1 MAIVKRLPG
10 NTGPVNQGE
19 EVVLAHLEK
28 ALPNSFTLIPNITIS
43 FERDGAEEYDIIA
56 VGPDGV
62 FVVEVK
68 TIFGSVEITE
78 QTMIVD
84 GDVRSNP
91 WNSSRIK
98 AQKLASR
105 LSRILGEE
113 PKTWVEH
120 VVVFSKPPL
129 KLEVFE
135 GHKGKI
141 FVGAETLAPKMM
153 PPSRLIHPRG
163 HGLHANRT
171 TQIVDAIMGGSS
183 IRQVR
188 RRFGEY
194 FAKEKVNL
202 LSTNNK
208 IERWNA
214 EHRRHGGTRLLE
226 VILPSL
232 GRENLG
238 QQARRTAEQRV
249 TVANQ
254 IGPSADIIS
263 SFECFETEA
272 GEFVVVWPSV
282 DSPPLAQYLTRF
294 SVEKDVDDKTPIS
307 DADARKMLE
316 GFASA
321 YSDLHQAGF
330 IFGDLSTNSF
340 VVRPTGRGAIVLQNP
355 IPVRSSDH
363 RRDLEKLAEVANAI
377 VALSTGATIS
387 EVVKRFNESLKS
399 EVRAEW
405 ASAGWL
411 AAACQ
416 VGVQSPVQEKKL
428 SDLFEDLT
436 VIATHTYGKTY
447 TGINKET
454 KKKSV
459 IRVEKDRPGDNWVR
473 RESDILKRDE
483 LRSCL
488 GAVQWL
494 QSGQVE
500 EGHFVETQWLN
511 GVSMTSILDAKLL
524 ENQSDAVKAT
534 LQLLEVLNKIHPDL
548 EKLDELVGLKDDER
562 TNDQLKMIAEIR
574 LKGVAHNHIE
584 PSNVIWVEGRGPVLV
599 DFARAAEI
607 GRIIPFRLS
616 AYWPTNDDR
625 AQSNPTAD
633 LYAVGLLLLAMLT
646 GSFNPQSGSEDD
658 IESRLATVRKQKP
671 ALASI
676 IEKAIE
682 IKPENRFRSAKRFI
696 DALVSL
702 DLKEVKSPQV
712 ADVVGVIR
720 EVEALVAAGKFDQ
733 ALAICTKREWYE
745 TAEQIKRKKNLV
757 SAAGQELVD
766 VDGVRLTYL
775 GTREVG
781 KGTTGSNRPY
791 LRGSAHVYLVRT
803 KDGGVLEAHTVTA
816 KPVDQKGKEFDFFET
831 WVQGDL
837 EYGLPEHLQML
848 ADRRR
853 LVVNALNKQGKFESN
868 LVEQGKN
875 ANVGD
880 LSYCQIRQL
889 QLKDLDA
896 DNQPI
901 GSRWEATNKKVNES
915 QLRAGAAGA
924 DVFELLKRFGAVGV
938 GTRQLVISDE
948 SRMKGDLC
956 VKFKFDASAVHIP
969 IIVFL
974 IARFLPLKNKVVAQ

>member
-10 NTGPVNQGE
+10 NSGPVNQGE
-19 EVVLAHLEK
+19 ELVLAHLEK
-28 ALPNSFTLIPNITIS
+28 ELPNSFTLIPNITIS

-105 LSRILGEE
+105 LSRNLGEE
-113 PKTWVEH
+113 PKIWVEH
-120 VVVFSKPPL
+120 VVVFSKPPF
-129 KLEVFE
+129 KIEVFE

-202 LSTNNK
+202 SSTNNQ
-208 IERWNA
+208 IEYWNA
-214 EHRRHGGTRLLE
+214 EHRRHGGIRLLE

-232 GRENLG
+232 GRENMG
-238 QQARRTAEQRV
+238 QQSRRAAEQRV
-249 TVANQ
+249 AVANQ

-294 SVEKDVDDKTPIS
+294 SVEKDADDKTSIS

-330 IFGDLSTNSF
+330 IFGDMSANSF

-355 IPVRSSDH
+355 IPVRSGDH
-363 RRDLEKLAEVANAI
+363 HRDLEKLAEVANAI

-416 VGVQSPVQEKKL
+416 VGVQSQVQEKKL
-428 SDLFEDLT
+428 GDLFEDLT

-473 RESDILKRDE
+473 RESDVLKRDE

-494 QSGQVE
+494 QSGQVD

-548 EKLDELVGLKDDER
+548 EKLDELVGLKDEER
-562 TNDQLKMIAEIR
+562 TNDQLQMIAEIR

-584 PSNVIWVEGRGPVLV
+584 PNNVIWVEGRPVLV

-607 GRIIPFRLS
+607 GRIIPVRLS
-616 AYWPTNDDR
+616 PYWPPNDDR
-625 AQSNPTAD
+625 AQSNATAD

-646 GSFNPQSGSEDD
+646 GPFNPQSSSEDD
-658 IESRLATVRKQKP
+658 IESRLATIRKQKP

-712 ADVVGVIR
+712 ADVLGVIR

-733 ALAICTKREWYE
+733 ALAICAKREWYE
-745 TAEQIKRKKNLV
+745 TAEQIKRKKDLV
-757 SAAGQELVD
+757 SAAGQDLVN

-781 KGTTGSNRPY
+781 PGTTGSNRPY
-791 LRGSAHVYLVRT
+791 QRGSAHVYLVRT

-816 KPVDQKGKEFDFFET
+816 KPVDEKGKELDFFET

-868 LVEQGKN
+868 LVEQGKS
-875 ANVGD
+875 ANVGY

-896 DNQPI
+896 DHQPI
-901 GSRWEATNKKVNES
+901 GSRWEATNKKVTES

-938 GTRQLVISDE
+938 GTRQAIISDE

-956 VKFKFDASAVHIP
+956 VKFKFDTAAIHIP

>member
-10 NTGPVNQGE
+10 NSGPVNQGE
-19 EVVLAHLEK
+19 ELVLAHLEK
-28 ALPNSFTLIPNITIS
+28 ELPNSFTLIPNITIS
-43 FERDGAEEYDIIA
+43 FERDGAEEYDIVA

-62 FVVEVK
+62 IVVEVK
-68 TIFGSVEITE
+68 TIFGSVEIAE

-105 LSRILGEE
+105 LSRNLGEE
-113 PKTWVEH
+113 PKIWVEH

-135 GHKGKI
+135 GHKDKI

-153 PPSRLIHPRG
+153 PPSQLIHHRG

-194 FAKEKVNL
+194 FAREKVNSS
-202 LSTNNK
+202 STNNQ
-208 IERWNA
+208 IEYWYA
-214 EHRRHGGTRLLE
+214 EHRRHGGTRKLD
-226 VILPSL
+226 VYLPSL
-232 GRENLG
+232 GRENMG
-238 QQARRTAEQRV
+238 QQAKRIAEQRV

-294 SVEKDVDDKTPIS
+294 SVEKDADDKTSIS

-355 IPVRSSDH
+355 IPVRSGDH

-377 VALSTGATIS
+377 VALSTGSTIS

-416 VGVQSPVQEKKL
+416 VGVQSQVQEKRL
-428 SDLFEDLT
+428 VDFFEDLT

-459 IRVEKDRPGDNWVR
+459 IRIERDRPGDNWVR

-524 ENQSDAVKAT
+524 EDQSDAVKGT

-548 EKLDELVGLKDDER
+548 EKLDELVGLKDEER
-562 TNDQLKMIAEIR
+562 TNDQLQMIAEIR

-584 PSNVIWVEGRGPVLV
+584 PNNVIWVEGRPVLV

-607 GRIIPFRLS
+607 GRIIPVRLS
-616 AYWPTNDDR
+616 PYWPPNDDR
-625 AQSNPTAD
+625 AQSNATAD

-646 GSFNPQSGSEDD
+646 GPFNPQSSSEDD
-658 IESRLATVRKQKP
+658 IESRLATIRKQKP

-712 ADVVGVIR
+712 ADVLGVIR

-733 ALAICTKREWYE
+733 ALAICAKREWYE
-745 TAEQIKRKKNLV
+745 TAEQIKRKKDLV
-757 SAAGQELVD
+757 SAAGQDLVN

-781 KGTTGSNRPY
+781 PGTTGSNRPY
-791 LRGSAHVYLVRT
+791 QRGSAHVYLVRT
-803 KDGGVLEAHTVTA
+803 KEGGVLEAHTVTA
-816 KPVDQKGKEFDFFET
+816 KPVDEKGKEFDFFET

-868 LVEQGKN
+868 LVEQGKS

-896 DNQPI
+896 DHQPI
-901 GSRWEATNKKVNES
+901 GSRWEATNKKVTES

-924 DVFELLKRFGAVGV
+924 DVFELLKRFGAAGV
-938 GTRQLVISDE
+938 GTRQAIISDE

-956 VKFKFDASAVHIP
+956 VKFKFDTAAIHIP

>member
-10 NTGPVNQGE
+10 NSGPVNQGE
-19 EVVLAHLEK
+19 ELVLAHLEK
-28 ALPNSFTLIPNITIS
+28 ELPNSFTLIPNITIS

-105 LSRILGEE
+105 LSRNLGEE
-113 PKTWVEH
+113 PKIWVEH

-129 KLEVFE
+129 KIEVFE

-202 LSTNNK
+202 SSTNNQ
-208 IERWNA
+208 IEYWNA
-214 EHRRHGGTRLLE
+214 EHRRHGGIRLLE

-232 GRENLG
+232 GRENMG
-238 QQARRTAEQRV
+238 QQSRRTAEQRV

-294 SVEKDVDDKTPIS
+294 SVEKDADNKASIS

-355 IPVRSSDH
+355 IPVRSGDH

-377 VALSTGATIS
+377 VALSTGSTIS

-416 VGVQSPVQEKKL
+416 VGVQSQVQEKKL
-428 SDLFEDLT
+428 GDLFEDLT

-473 RESDILKRDE
+473 RESDVLKRDE

-494 QSGQVE
+494 QSGQVD

-548 EKLDELVGLKDDER
+548 EKLDELVGLKDEER
-562 TNDQLKMIAEIR
+562 TNDQLQMIAEIR

-584 PSNVIWVEGRGPVLV
+584 PNNVIWVEGRPVLV

-607 GRIIPFRLS
+607 GRIIPVRLS
-616 AYWPTNDDR
+616 PYWPPNDDR
-625 AQSNPTAD
+625 AQSNATAD

-646 GSFNPQSGSEDD
+646 GPFNPQSSSEDD
-658 IESRLATVRKQKP
+658 IESRLATIRKQKP
-671 ALASI
+671 ALAAI

-712 ADVVGVIR
+712 ADVLGVIR

-733 ALAICTKREWYE
+733 ALAICAKREWYE
-745 TAEQIKRKKNLV
+745 TAEQIKRKKDLV
-757 SAAGQELVD
+757 SAAGQDLVN

-781 KGTTGSNRPY
+781 PGTTGSNRPY
-791 LRGSAHVYLVRT
+791 QRGSAHVYLVRT
-803 KDGGVLEAHTVTA
+803 KEGGVLEAHTVTA
-816 KPVDQKGKEFDFFET
+816 KPVDEKGKEFDFFET

-868 LVEQGKN
+868 LIEQGKS

-901 GSRWEATNKKVNES
+901 GSRWEATNKKVTES

-956 VKFKFDASAVHIP
+956 VKFKFDASARHIP

-974 IARFLPLKNKVVAQ
+974 TARFLPLKNKVAQ

>member
-1 MAIVKRLPG
+1 MAIVKRLSG
-10 NTGPVNQGE
+10 NSGPVNQGE
-19 EVVLAHLEK
+19 EVVLTHLEK

-105 LSRILGEE
+105 LSQKLGEE

-129 KLEVFE
+129 KLDVFE
-135 GHKGKI
+135 GHKNKI
-141 FVGAETLAPKMM
+141 FVGAETLVPKMM
-153 PPSRLIHPRG
+153 PPSQLIHQKG
-163 HGLHANRT
+163 HGLHANRM

-194 FAKEKVNL
+194 FAREKVNL
-202 LSTNNK
+202 SSTNNQ
-208 IERWNA
+208 IEYWNG
-214 EHRRHGGTRLLE
+214 EHRRHGGVRLLE

-294 SVEKDVDDKTPIS
+294 SVEKDADDKTSIS

-355 IPVRSSDH
+355 IPVRSGDH
-363 RRDLEKLAEVANAI
+363 RMDLEKLAEVANAI

-416 VGVQSPVQEKKL
+416 VGIQSKVQEKKL
-428 SDLFEDLT
+428 ADMFEDLT

-473 RESDILKRDE
+473 RESDVLKRDE

-494 QSGQVE
+494 QSGHVE

-562 TNDQLKMIAEIR
+562 TNDQLQMIAEIR

-584 PSNVIWVEGRGPVLV
+584 PNNVIWVEGRGPVLV

-607 GRIIPFRLS
+607 GRIIPVRLS
-616 AYWPTNDDR
+616 AYWPPNDDR
-625 AQSNPTAD
+625 AQSNTTAD

-646 GSFNPQSGSEDD
+646 GSFNPQSSSEDD
-658 IESRLATVRKQKP
+658 IESRLASIRKQKP

-702 DLKEVKSPQV
+702 DLKEFKSPQV

-720 EVEALVAAGKFDQ
+720 EVEELVAAGKFDQ

-781 KGTTGSNRPY
+781 PGTTGSNRPY
-791 LRGSAHVYLVRT
+791 QRGSAHVYLVRT

-816 KPVDQKGKEFDFFET
+816 KPVDEKGKEFDFFET

-868 LVEQGKN
+868 LVEQGKS

-901 GSRWEATNKKVNES
+901 GSRWEATTKKVNES

-938 GTRQLVISDE
+938 GTRQAIISDE

-956 VKFKFDASAVHIP
+956 VKFKFDASAIHIP

-974 IARFLPLKNKVVAQ
+974 TARFLPLKNKVAQ

>member
-62 FVVEVK
+62 IVVEVK

-84 GDVRSNP
+84 GDVRANP
-91 WNSSRIK
+91 WKSSRIK

-105 LSRILGEE
+105 LSQKLGDE

-129 KLEVFE
+129 KLDIFQ
-135 GHKGKI
+135 GHKDKI
-141 FVGAETLAPKMM
+141 FVGAQTLVPKMM
-153 PPSRLIHPRG
+153 PPSQLIHQRG

-194 FAKEKVNL
+194 LAIEKVNL
-202 LSTNNK
+202 SAINSQ
-208 IERWNA
+208 IENWNA
-214 EHRRHGGTRLLE
+214 EHRRHGGTRKLD
-226 VILPSL
+226 VYLPSL
-232 GRENLG
+232 GGENMG

-282 DSPPLAQYLTRF
+282 DSPPLAQYFMRLG
-294 SVEKDVDDKTPIS
+294 VEKGADDKTPIS
-307 DADARKMLE
+307 DADARKLLE

-330 IFGDLSTNSF
+330 VFGDLAANSF

-355 IPVRSSDH
+355 IPTRSSDH
-363 RRDLEKLAEVANAI
+363 RKDLEKLAEVANAI
-377 VALSTGATIS
+377 VALSAGGTIA

-416 VGVQSPVQEKKL
+416 VGVQSQVQEKKL
-428 SDLFEDLT
+428 GDLFEDLT
-436 VIATHTYGKTY
+436 VIATHTCGKTY

-473 RESDILKRDE
+473 RESDVLKRDE

-494 QSGQVE
+494 QSGQVD

-548 EKLDELVGLKDDER
+548 EKLDELVGLKDEER
-562 TNDQLKMIAEIR
+562 TNDQLQMIAEIR

-584 PSNVIWVEGRGPVLV
+584 PNNVIWVEGRPVLV

-607 GRIIPFRLS
+607 GRIIPVRLS
-616 AYWPTNDDR
+616 PYWPPNDDR
-625 AQSNPTAD
+625 AQSNATAD

-646 GSFNPQSGSEDD
+646 GPFNPQSSSEDD
-658 IESRLATVRKQKP
+658 IESRLATIRKQKP

-682 IKPENRFRSAKRFI
+682 VKPENRFRSAKRFI

-720 EVEALVAAGKFDQ
+720 EVEELVAAGKFDQ

-757 SAAGQELVD
+757 SAAGQDLVN

-781 KGTTGSNRPY
+781 PGTTGSNRPY
-791 LRGSAHVYLVRT
+791 QRGSAHVYLVRT

-816 KPVDQKGKEFDFFET
+816 KPVDEKGKEFDFFET

-868 LVEQGKN
+868 LVEQGKS

-938 GTRQLVISDE
+938 GTRQDVISDE

-956 VKFKFDASAVHIP
+956 VKFKFDASAIHIP

>member
-10 NTGPVNQGE
+10 NPGPVNQGE
-19 EVVLAHLEK
+19 ELVLAHLEK

-43 FERDGAEEYDIIA
+43 FEHNGAEEYDIIA

-62 FVVEVK
+62 IVVEVK

-91 WNSSRIK
+91 WKSSRIK

-105 LSRILGEE
+105 LSQKLGEE

-135 GHKGKI
+135 GHKDKI
-141 FVGAETLAPKMM
+141 FVGAETLVPKMM
-153 PPSRLIHPRG
+153 PPSQLIHHKG
-163 HGLHANRT
+163 HGLHADRT
-171 TQIVDAIMGGSS
+171 PQIVEAIMGGSAL
-183 IRQVR
+183 RQVR

-194 FAKEKVNL
+194 FAREKVNSS
-202 LSTNNK
+202 STNNQ
-208 IERWNA
+208 IEYWYA
-214 EHRRHGGTRLLE
+214 EHRRHGGTRKLDVYLQG
-226 VILPSL
+226 L
-232 GRENLG
+232 GRDNIG
-238 QQARRTAEQRV
+238 QEAKRIAEQRV

-254 IGPSADIIS
+254 IGPSADVIS
-263 SFECFETEA
+263 SYECFETEA

-282 DSPPLAQYLTRF
+282 DSPPLDQYLTRF
-294 SVEKDVDDKTPIS
+294 SVEKDAEDKTPIS

-316 GFASA
+316 GFAGA

-330 IFGDLSTNSF
+330 IFGDLSVNSF
-340 VVRPTGRGAIVLQNP
+340 VVRPTGRGAIVLQHP
-355 IPVRSSDH
+355 IPVRSGDH
-363 RRDLEKLAEVANAI
+363 RGDLEKLAEVANSI
-377 VALSTGATIS
+377 VALSNGATVA
-387 EVVKRFNESLKS
+387 EVVKRFNDSLKS
-399 EVRAEW
+399 DVRAEW

-416 VGVQSPVQEKKL
+416 VGVQPQVQQKKL
-428 SDLFEDLT
+428 ADLFEDLT

-473 RESDILKRDE
+473 RESDVLKRDE

-500 EGHFVETQWLN
+500 EGYFVETQWID

-534 LQLLEVLNKIHPDL
+534 LQLLEILNKIHPDL
-548 EKLDELVGLKDDER
+548 EKLDELVGSKDDDR
-562 TNDQLKMIAEIR
+562 TNDQLQMIAAIR

-584 PSNVIWVEGRGPVLV
+584 PNNVIWLEGRGPVLV

-607 GRIIPFRLS
+607 GRVIPVRFS
-616 AYWPTNDDR
+616 AYWPPNDDR

-658 IESRLATVRKQKP
+658 IESRLATIRKQKP
-671 ALASI
+671 ALAAI
-676 IEKAIE
+676 IEKAIAIE
-682 IKPENRFRSAKRFI
+682 PQNRFRTAKKFI

-702 DLKEVKSPQV
+702 DLKEFKSPQIG
-712 ADVVGVIR
+712 DVLGVIR
-720 EVEALVAAGKFDQ
+720 EVEELVAAGKFDQ
-733 ALAICTKREWYE
+733 ALAICTRREWYE

-757 SAAGQELVD
+757 SAAGQDLVN

-781 KGTTGSNRPY
+781 PGTTGSNRPY

-803 KDGGVLEAHTVTA
+803 KEGGVLEAHTVTA
-816 KPVDQKGKEFDFFET
+816 KPLDESGKEFDFFET

-837 EYGLPEHLQML
+837 EYGLPVHLQML

-853 LVVNALNKQGKFESN
+853 LVVNALNKQGKFVSK
-868 LVEQGKN
+868 LVERGDGEN
-875 ANVGD
+875 AVGD
-880 LSYCQIRQL
+880 LSYCQMRQL
-889 QLKDLDA
+889 QLKDLDP
-896 DNQPI
+896 DRQPK

-938 GTRQLVISDE
+938 GTRQDVISDE
-948 SRMKGDLC
+948 SKMKGDLC
-956 VKFKFDASAVHIP
+956 VKFKFDAPAKHIP

-974 IARFLPLKNKVVAQ
+974 IARFLPLKNKVAQ

>member
-10 NTGPVNQGE
+10 NPGPVNQGE
-19 EVVLAHLEK
+19 ELVLAHLEK
-28 ALPNSFTLIPNITIS
+28 ALPNTFTLIPNITIS
-43 FERDGAEEYDIIA
+43 FERDGAEEYDIVA

-62 FVVEVK
+62 IVVEVK
-68 TIFGSVEITE
+68 TIFGSVEIAE

-105 LSRILGEE
+105 LSRNLGEE
-113 PKTWVEH
+113 PKIWVEH

-135 GHKGKI
+135 GHKDKI

-194 FAKEKVNL
+194 FAKEKVNFS
-202 LSTNNK
+202 STNNQ
-208 IERWNA
+208 IEYWNA

-232 GRENLG
+232 GRENMG
-238 QQARRTAEQRV
+238 QQSRRTAEQRV
-249 TVANQ
+249 AVANQ

-294 SVEKDVDDKTPIS
+294 SVERDADNKASIS

-330 IFGDLSTNSF
+330 IFGDMSANSF

-355 IPVRSSDH
+355 IPVRSGDH
-363 RRDLEKLAEVANAI
+363 RKDLEKLAEVANAI
-377 VALSTGATIS
+377 VALSTGSTIS

-416 VGVQSPVQEKKL
+416 VGVQSQVQEKKL
-428 SDLFEDLT
+428 GDLFEDLT

-473 RESDILKRDE
+473 RESDVLKRDE

-494 QSGQVE
+494 QSGQVD

-534 LQLLEVLNKIHPDL
+534 
-548 EKLDELVGLKDDER
+548 
-562 TNDQLKMIAEIR
+562 
-574 LKGVAHNHIE
+574 
-584 PSNVIWVEGRGPVLV
+584 
-599 DFARAAEI
+599 
-607 GRIIPFRLS
+607 
-616 AYWPTNDDR
+616 
-625 AQSNPTAD
+625 
-633 LYAVGLLLLAMLT
+633 
-646 GSFNPQSGSEDD
+646 
-658 IESRLATVRKQKP
+658 
-671 ALASI
+671 
-676 IEKAIE
+676 
-682 IKPENRFRSAKRFI
+682 
-696 DALVSL
+696 
-702 DLKEVKSPQV
+702 
-712 ADVVGVIR
+712 
-720 EVEALVAAGKFDQ
+720 
-733 ALAICTKREWYE
+733 
-745 TAEQIKRKKNLV
+745 
-757 SAAGQELVD
+757 
-766 VDGVRLTYL
+766 
-775 GTREVG
+775 
-781 KGTTGSNRPY
+781 
-791 LRGSAHVYLVRT
+791 
-803 KDGGVLEAHTVTA
+803 
-816 KPVDQKGKEFDFFET
+816 
-831 WVQGDL
+831 
-837 EYGLPEHLQML
+837 
-848 ADRRR
+848 
-853 LVVNALNKQGKFESN
+853 
-868 LVEQGKN
+868 
-875 ANVGD
+875 
-880 LSYCQIRQL
+880 
-889 QLKDLDA
+889 
-896 DNQPI
+896 
-901 GSRWEATNKKVNES
+901 
-915 QLRAGAAGA
+915 
-924 DVFELLKRFGAVGV
+924 
-938 GTRQLVISDE
+938 
-948 SRMKGDLC
+948 
-956 VKFKFDASAVHIP
+956 
-969 IIVFL
+969 
-974 IARFLPLKNKVVAQ
+974 

>member
-10 NTGPVNQGE
+10 NPGPVNQGE

-68 TIFGSVEITE
+68 TIFGEVEITE
-78 QTMIVD
+78 QTMVVD

-91 WNSSRIK
+91 WNSSRLK

-105 LSRILGEE
+105 LSQKLGEE

-129 KLEVFE
+129 KLDVFE
-135 GHKGKI
+135 GHKNKI
-141 FVGAETLAPKMM
+141 FVGAETLVQKMM
-153 PPSRLIHPRG
+153 PPSQLIHQKG
-163 HGLHANRT
+163 HGLHANRM
-171 TQIVDAIMGGSS
+171 TQIVDAVMGGSS

-194 FAKEKVNL
+194 FAREKVNTS
-202 LSTNNK
+202 STNNQM
-208 IERWNA
+208 EYWYA
-214 EHRRHGGTRLLE
+214 EHRRHGGARKLDVYLQG
-226 VILPSL
+226 L
-232 GRENLG
+232 GRDNIG
-238 QQARRTAEQRV
+238 QEAKRIAEQRV

-254 IGPSADIIS
+254 IGPSADVIS

-282 DSPPLAQYLTRF
+282 DSPPLDQYLTRF
-294 SVEKDVDDKTPIS
+294 SVEKDANGKTPIS

-330 IFGDLSTNSF
+330 IFGDLSANSF
-340 VVRPTGRGAIVLQNP
+340 VVRPTGRGAIVLQHP
-355 IPVRSSDH
+355 IPVRSGDH
-363 RRDLEKLAEVANAI
+363 RKDLEKLAEVANTI
-377 VALSTGATIS
+377 VALSNGLTVA

-416 VGVQSPVQEKKL
+416 VGVQPQAQQKKL
-428 SDLFEDLT
+428 ADLFEDLT
-436 VIATHTYGKTY
+436 VIATHTFAKTY

-459 IRVEKDRPGDNWVR
+459 IRVEKGRPGDNWVR
-473 RESDILKRDE
+473 RESDVLKRDE

-494 QSGQVE
+494 QNGQVE

-548 EKLDELVGLKDDER
+548 EKLDELIGLKDEER

-584 PSNVIWVEGRGPVLV
+584 PNNVIWVEGHGPVLV

-607 GRIIPFRLS
+607 GRVIPVRFS
-616 AYWPTNDDR
+616 AYWPPNDDR

-646 GSFNPQSGSEDD
+646 GSFNPQSGSGDD
-658 IESRLATVRKQKP
+658 IESRLATIQKQKP
-671 ALASI
+671 ALAAI
-676 IEKAIE
+676 IEKAIAIE
-682 IKPENRFRSAKRFI
+682 PQNRFRTAKKFI

-702 DLKEVKSPQV
+702 DLKEFKSPQIG
-712 ADVVGVIR
+712 DVLGVIR
-720 EVEALVAAGKFDQ
+720 EVEELVAAGKFDQ
-733 ALAICTKREWYE
+733 ALAICTRREWYE
-745 TAEQIKRKKNLV
+745 TAEQIKRKKDLV
-757 SAAGQELVD
+757 SAAGQDLVN

-781 KGTTGSNRPY
+781 PGTTGSNRPY

-816 KPVDQKGKEFDFFET
+816 KPHDESGKEFDFFET

-853 LVVNALNKQGKFESN
+853 LVVSALNTQGKFVSK
-868 LVEQGKN
+868 LVERGDGEN
-875 ANVGD
+875 AIGD
-880 LSYCQIRQL
+880 LSYCHIRQL
-889 QLKDLDA
+889 QLKDLDP
-896 DNQPI
+896 DGQPK
-901 GSRWEATNKKVNES
+901 GSRWEATTKKVNES

-938 GTRQLVISDE
+938 GTRQDVISDE
-948 SRMKGDLC
+948 SKMKGDLC
-956 VKFKFDASAVHIP
+956 VKFKFGAPAIHIP

-974 IARFLPLKNKVVAQ
+974 TARFLPLKNKVAQ

>member
-10 NTGPVNQGE
+10 NPGPVNQGE

-28 ALPNSFTLIPNITIS
+28 ALPNSIILIPNITIS
-43 FERDGAEEYDIIA
+43 FERGGAEEYDLIA
-56 VGPDGV
+56 VGPAGV
-62 FVVEVK
+62 IVVEVQ

-78 QTMIVD
+78 QTMFVD

-91 WNSSRIK
+91 WNSSRLK

-105 LSRILGEE
+105 LSQKLGDE

-135 GHKGKI
+135 GHKDKI
-141 FVGAETLAPKMM
+141 FVGAETLVQKMM
-153 PPSRLIHPRG
+153 PPSQLIHHKG
-163 HGLHANRT
+163 HGLHADRT
-171 TQIVDAIMGGSS
+171 PQIVEAIMGGSAL
-183 IRQVR
+183 RQVR

-194 FAKEKVNL
+194 FAREKVNSS
-202 LSTNNK
+202 STNNQ
-208 IERWNA
+208 IEYWYA
-214 EHRRHGGTRLLE
+214 EHRRHGGTRKLDVYLQ
-226 VILPSL
+226 
-232 GRENLG
+232 GLG
-238 QQARRTAEQRV
+238 QDNIGQEAKRIAEQRV

-254 IGPSADIIS
+254 IGPSADVIS
-263 SFECFETEA
+263 SYECFETEA

-282 DSPPLAQYLTRF
+282 DSPPLDQYLTRF
-294 SVEKDVDDKTPIS
+294 SVEKDAEDKTPIS

-316 GFASA
+316 GFAGA

-330 IFGDLSTNSF
+330 IFGDLSVNSF
-340 VVRPTGRGAIVLQNP
+340 VVRPTGRGAIVLQHP
-355 IPVRSSDH
+355 IPVRSGDH
-363 RRDLEKLAEVANAI
+363 RKDLEKLAEVANTI
-377 VALSTGATIS
+377 VALSNGLTVA
-387 EVVKRFNESLKS
+387 EVVKRFNDSLKS
-399 EVRAEW
+399 DVRAEW

-416 VGVQSPVQEKKL
+416 VGVQPQVQQKKL
-428 SDLFEDLT
+428 ADLFEDLT

-473 RESDILKRDE
+473 RESDVLKRDE

-500 EGHFVETQWLN
+500 EGYFVETQWID

-534 LQLLEVLNKIHPDL
+534 LQLLEILNKIHPDL
-548 EKLDELVGLKDDER
+548 EKLDELVGSKDDDR
-562 TNDQLKMIAEIR
+562 TNDQLQMIAAIR

-584 PSNVIWVEGRGPVLV
+584 PNNVIWLEGRGPVLV

-607 GRIIPFRLS
+607 GRVIPVRFS
-616 AYWPTNDDR
+616 AYWPPNDDR

-658 IESRLATVRKQKP
+658 IESRLATIRKQKP
-671 ALASI
+671 ALAAI
-676 IEKAIE
+676 IEKAISIE
-682 IKPENRFRSAKRFI
+682 PQNRFRTAKKFI

-702 DLKEVKSPQV
+702 DLKEFKSPQIG
-712 ADVVGVIR
+712 DVLGVIR
-720 EVEALVAAGKFDQ
+720 EVEELVAAGKFDQ
-733 ALAICTKREWYE
+733 ALAICTRREWYE

-757 SAAGQELVD
+757 SAAGQDLVN

-781 KGTTGSNRPY
+781 PGTTGSNRPY

-803 KDGGVLEAHTVTA
+803 KEGGVLEAHTVTA
-816 KPVDQKGKEFDFFET
+816 KPLDESGKEFDFFET

-837 EYGLPEHLQML
+837 EYGLPVHLQML

-853 LVVNALNKQGKFESN
+853 LVVNALNKQGKFVSK
-868 LVEQGKN
+868 LVERGDGEN
-875 ANVGD
+875 AIGD
-880 LSYCQIRQL
+880 LSYCHIRQL
-889 QLKDLDA
+889 QLKDLDP
-896 DNQPI
+896 DGQPI
-901 GSRWEATNKKVNES
+901 GSRWEATTKKVNES

-938 GTRQLVISDE
+938 GTRQDVISDE
-948 SRMKGDLC
+948 SKMKGDLC
-956 VKFKFDASAVHIP
+956 VKFKFDAPAKHIP

-974 IARFLPLKNKVVAQ
+974 IARFLPLKNKVAQ

>member
-10 NTGPVNQGE
+10 NPGPVNQGE

-28 ALPNSFTLIPNITIS
+28 ALPNSITLIPNITIS

-62 FVVEVK
+62 IVVEVK

-91 WNSSRIK
+91 WKSSRIK

-105 LSRILGEE
+105 LSQKLGEE

-135 GHKGKI
+135 GHKDKI
-141 FVGAETLAPKMM
+141 FVGAETLVPKMM
-153 PPSRLIHPRG
+153 PPSQLIHHRG

-171 TQIVDAIMGGSS
+171 TQIVDAITGGSS

-194 FAKEKVNL
+194 FAREKVN
-202 LSTNNK
+202 SSATNNQ
-208 IERWNA
+208 IEYWYA
-214 EHRRHGGTRLLE
+214 EHRRHGGTRKLD
-226 VILPSL
+226 VYFR
-232 GRENLG
+232 GLG
-238 QQARRTAEQRV
+238 QDNMGQEAKRIAEQRV

-254 IGPSADIIS
+254 IGPSADVIS
-263 SFECFETEA
+263 SYECFETEA

-294 SVEKDVDDKTPIS
+294 SVEKDAEDKTPIA

-330 IFGDLSTNSF
+330 IFGDLSVNSF
-340 VVRPTGRGAIVLQNP
+340 VVRPTGRGAIVLQHP
-355 IPVRSSDH
+355 IPVRSGDH
-363 RRDLEKLAEVANAI
+363 RGDLEKLAEVANAI
-377 VALSTGATIS
+377 VALSTGATIA
-387 EVVKRFNESLKS
+387 EVVKRFNDSLKS
-399 EVRAEW
+399 DVRAEW

-416 VGVQSPVQEKKL
+416 VGVQSQVQQKKL
-428 SDLFEDLT
+428 ADLFEDLT

-473 RESDILKRDE
+473 RESDVLKRDE

-500 EGHFVETQWLN
+500 EGYFVETQFID

-524 ENQSDAVKAT
+524 ENHSDAAKAT
-534 LQLLEVLNKIHPDL
+534 LQILEVLNKIHPDL
-548 EKLDELVGLKDDER
+548 EKLDELVGSDVEP
-562 TNDQLKMIAEIR
+562 TSDQLQKIMQIR
-574 LKGVAHNHIE
+574 SKGVAHNHIE
-584 PSNVIWVEGRGPVLV
+584 PNNVIWVEGRGPVLV

-607 GRIIPFRLS
+607 GRVIPVRLS
-616 AYWPTNDDR
+616 AYWPPNDDR

-646 GSFNPQSGSEDD
+646 GSFNPQSSSKDD

-671 ALASI
+671 ALAAI
-676 IEKAIE
+676 IEKAIAIE
-682 IKPENRFRSAKRFI
+682 PQNRFRTAEKFI

-702 DLKEVKSPQV
+702 DLKEFKSPQIG
-712 ADVVGVIR
+712 DVLGVIR
-720 EVEALVAAGKFDQ
+720 EVEELVAAGKFDQ
-733 ALAICTKREWYE
+733 ALAICTRREWYE
-745 TAEQIKRKKNLV
+745 TAEQIKRKKDLV
-757 SAAGQELVD
+757 SAAGQDLVN

-781 KGTTGSNRPY
+781 PGTTGSNRPY

-816 KPVDQKGKEFDFFET
+816 KPHDESGIEFDFFET

-837 EYGLPEHLQML
+837 EYGLPVQLQML

-853 LVVNALNKQGKFESN
+853 LVVNALNKQGKFVSKLFERGDG
-868 LVEQGKN
+868 EN
-875 ANVGD
+875 AVGD

-889 QLKDLDA
+889 QLKDLDP
-896 DNQPI
+896 DRQPK

-938 GTRQLVISDE
+938 GTRQDVISDE
-948 SRMKGDLC
+948 SKLKGDLC
-956 VKFKFDASAVHIP
+956 VKFKFGESAIHIP

-974 IARFLPLKNKVVAQ
+974 IARFLPLKNKVSQ